1 MNKSFYPKLAADNIQ
16 KNGKTYIP
24 YMLTCMITV
33 AMFYIIRSLSLNEG
47 IGQML
52 GGDTIRYS
60 LELGSWVVA
69 FFAVIFLFYTN
80 SFLIKR
86 RKKEF
91 GLFNILGMEKKH
103 LSRVIGFETLYIAVI
118 SFICGIALGIM
129 LDKVMYLLIA
139 KIIAADI
146 TLGFYVSGAAALQS
160 LLLFGLIF
168 LLIFLNSLRQIH
180 LSKPIELLKGGS
192 VGEKEPKTKWIMTIL
207 GVGCLGFGY
216 YLSVT
221 TRNPLA
227 ALANFF
233 IAVILVIIGTY
244 LVFTAG
250 SIALLKLLR
259 RNKRYYYQTQH
270 FTAVSGMLYRMKQNA
285 VGLAN
290 ICVLST
296 MVLVMVSSTSSMM
309 LGMEDTIKTRYPY
322 DITVYSNEQ
331 TEERNARLMETAHQV
346 LKEKGLKTS
355 KEITY
360 TYLNFSGLR
369 QGDFFST
376 DRHANTIVADSINNL
391 FFIPLSDYNRVTGE
405 NKILEKGQI
414 MLYSNRDPFNEPVLK
429 VFDRQYTIVER
440 LDNFLG
446 NGVLAANIASSHF
459 IVVQDMEEIRELY
472 ALQKEAYGS
481 NASEIRMCY
490 GLDMTGSD
498 EEKSLVYEELG
509 TALRDWEF
517 QGSLE
522 CRAEARSSFLSLY
535 GGLFFLGI
543 FLGSLFVMAT
553 ILIIYYKQISEGYD
567 DKERFEIMQKVGMSR
582 AEIKKTIHSQ
592 ILIVFFLPLITAGI
606 HVVFALPMISKI
618 LAVMNMLN
626 TQLFILCAAGCFL
639 VFAALYAVIY
649 ALTAKTYYRIVSR

>member
-244 LVFTAG
+244 LV
-250 SIALLKLLR
+250 LHR
-259 RNKRYYYQTQH
+259 R
-270 FTAVSGMLYRMKQNA
+270 
-285 VGLAN
+285 
-290 ICVLST
+290 
-296 MVLVMVSSTSSMM
+296 
-309 LGMEDTIKTRYPY
+309 
-322 DITVYSNEQ
+322 
-331 TEERNARLMETAHQV
+331 
-346 LKEKGLKTS
+346 
-355 KEITY
+355 
-360 TYLNFSGLR
+360 
-369 QGDFFST
+369 
-376 DRHANTIVADSINNL
+376 
-391 FFIPLSDYNRVTGE
+391 
-405 NKILEKGQI
+405 
-414 MLYSNRDPFNEPVLK
+414 
-429 VFDRQYTIVER
+429 
-440 LDNFLG
+440 
-446 NGVLAANIASSHF
+446 
-459 IVVQDMEEIRELY
+459 
-472 ALQKEAYGS
+472 
-481 NASEIRMCY
+481 
-490 GLDMTGSD
+490 
-498 EEKSLVYEELG
+498 
-509 TALRDWEF
+509 
-517 QGSLE
+517 
-522 CRAEARSSFLSLY
+522 
-535 GGLFFLGI
+535 
-543 FLGSLFVMAT
+543 
-553 ILIIYYKQISEGYD
+553 
-567 DKERFEIMQKVGMSR
+567 
-582 AEIKKTIHSQ
+582 
-592 ILIVFFLPLITAGI
+592 
-606 HVVFALPMISKI
+606 
-618 LAVMNMLN
+618 
-626 TQLFILCAAGCFL
+626 
-639 VFAALYAVIY
+639 
-649 ALTAKTYYRIVSR
+649 